1 MESGEQSV
9 GGADWEPGFAGL
21 TKSHYEPGAQVKT
34 KQKMRLG

>member
-9 GGADWEPGFAGL
+9 GGAEWGPRFGDL
-21 TKSHYEPGAQVKT
+21 TKSHYEPGAQVET